1 MNLSPLLIVPV
12 ILKVSH
18 YHVATE
24 SVGNTFEIFLD
35 INLSKTRDVA
45 VQTECCHFHLK
56 TVQWQAVIH
65 RQLFTVGIHIVGTA
79 SGLRSSFFLMP
90 TD

>member
-24 SVGNTFEIFLD
+24 SVSNTFEIFLD

-56 TVQWQAVIH
+56 TVNKVAVEN
-65 RQLFTVGIHIVGTA
+65 LNL
-79 SGLRSSFFLMP
+79 GL
-90 TD
+90 